1 MAELE
6 IRVQSPNGIQSNLYL
21 VLPSDV
27 HCRISLLSQYMAV
40 YWIISI
46 RNDSVVSWAGLAYS
60 HAHISELQGKGKD
73 KKHNFYFP
81 EVIYITCE

>member
-40 YWIISI
+40 Y
-46 RNDSVVSWAGLAYS
+46 
-60 HAHISELQGKGKD
+60 
-73 KKHNFYFP
+73 
-81 EVIYITCE
+81 